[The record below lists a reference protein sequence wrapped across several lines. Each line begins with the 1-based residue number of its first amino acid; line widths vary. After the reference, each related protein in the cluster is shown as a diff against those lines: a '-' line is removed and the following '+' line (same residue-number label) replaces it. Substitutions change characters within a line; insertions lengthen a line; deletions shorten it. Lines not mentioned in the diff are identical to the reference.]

1 LLGNGA
7 NINFW
12 LDNWCGDSLA
22 HALDI
27 PNFLQNC
34 LSATV
39 NQFIS
44 NNHWLIPPIFMEHYP
59 QLLTHISKITI
70 PIEPKQDEL
79 VWKHTSSGSLSLK
92 DVYTHQSPVG
102 QHLHWPKILWNISIP
117 PSRSMLVWR
126 LMHHKIPTDENLMNR
141 GCHLPSMCSICYSC
155 SESSSHI
162 FFHCHF
168 STAMWNWFFSIINI
182 QGSITCTDDLWN
194 VCDRGWGPQCKI
206 VIASTIINIL
216 NSIWFCR
223 NQSRFNNVK
232 PIMNYAKTMVIANTS
247 ISGNATN
254 LTATSSMT
262 DFRILKA
269 FNVNLHPPKA
279 SVIKEVVWMP
289 PNVSD

>member
-44 NNHWLIPPIFMEHYP
+44 NNHWLIPPILMEHYP

-70 PIEPKQDEL
+70 PIEHKQDEL

-92 DVYTHQSPVG
+92 DAYTHQSPVG
-102 QHLHWPKILWNISIP
+102 QHLHCTKIVWNISIP

-168 STAMWNWFFSIINI
+168 ANAMWNWFFSIINI
-182 QGSITCTDDLWN
+182 QVSITCTDDLWN
-194 VCDRGWGPQCKI
+194 VCDRGWGSQCKMVI
-206 VIASTIINIL
+206 VTTIINISTL
-216 NSIWFCR
+216 FGSAETK
-223 NQSRFNNVK
+223 VDL
-232 PIMNYAKTMVIANTS
+232 IM
-247 ISGNATN
+247 
-254 LTATSSMT
+254 SS
-262 DFRILKA
+262 LY
-269 FNVNLHPPKA
+269 
-279 SVIKEVVWMP
+279 
-289 PNVSD
+289 